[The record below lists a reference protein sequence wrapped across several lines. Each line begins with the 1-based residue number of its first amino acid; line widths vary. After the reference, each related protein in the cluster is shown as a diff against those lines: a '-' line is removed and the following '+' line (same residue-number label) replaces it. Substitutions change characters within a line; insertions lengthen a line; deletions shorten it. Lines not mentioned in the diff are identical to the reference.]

1 NGFSSYSRI
10 AQYEAERKSRPN
22 VEANDWFLL
31 RQCKYIGHSWSGRE
45 PAVCNYGIPGYF
57 VVFSKAGL
65 PGCPQVET

>member
-1 NGFSSYSRI
+1 MRTTIPKRQCAGTTSQNGFSSYSRI

-45 PAVCNYGIPGYF
+45 PAVCNYGIPG
-57 VVFSKAGL
+57 
-65 PGCPQVET
+65 